1 MLTEV
6 FVSNIHNPTSNL
18 HLTRKQLD
26 DLDVLVQKMLN
37 LPEANIPREAPQK
50 AEPDFSSMGIFS
62 PGEAPWAPKPIEP
75 TIIPTATAPVIAQ
88 SPKEEYKPAA
98 PQSILNRYS
107 QSAPESSPKIE
118 EVQDEPQATS
128 EPTSGWKPSPLT
140 WAPLAQSWEKLRQ
153 EELEKQQKEIKP
165 SIVQPIEKLTEIGV
179 FRFVPLDCEYSVVKA
194 KQINTDKLRRSV
206 IEASKQCLRNRFME
220 ISEPI
225 TFAESLQNIDE
236 SELNLFANL
245 EDNLA
250 GKIVRGPL
258 DKVNIWIGP
267 EGGFSP
273 AEVKL
278 ALEKGL
284 KIICV
289 GKTIL
294 RVETA
299 AVVLAGLAI
308 HSS

>member
-1 MLTEV
+1 EV
-6 FVSNIHNPTSNL
+6 LEAKKNRVL
-18 HLTRKQLD
+18 
-26 DLDVLVQKMLN
+26 LDVKSVAEVCREPKVKLTIF
-37 LPEANIPREAPQK
+37 ASIPK
-50 AEPDFSSMGIFS
+50 AQRCDF
-62 PGEAPWAPKPIEP
+62 
-75 TIIPTATAPVIAQ
+75 
-88 SPKEEYKPAA
+88 
-98 PQSILNRYS
+98 L
-107 QSAPESSPKIE
+107 
-118 EVQDEPQATS
+118 
-128 EPTSGWKPSPLT
+128 
-140 WAPLAQSWEKLRQ
+140 
-153 EELEKQQKEIKP
+153 
-165 SIVQPIEKLTEIGV
+165 IEKLTEIGV
-179 FRFVPLDCEYSVVKA
+179 FRFVPIDCEYSVVRV

-225 TFAESLQNIDE
+225 TFAESVQNIDE
-236 SELNLFANL
+236 SELNLFANV
-245 EDNLA
+245 EDNPS
-250 GKIVRGPL
+250 GKIVRGAL

-299 AVVLAGLAI
+299 AVVLAGIAI

>member
-1 MLTEV
+1 MSERFYTSLEITLGTMELRGPEAHHLAIVSRIAPGSMIALFSGDGREFSAEV
-6 FVSNIHNPTSNL
+6 LEAKKSRVL
-18 HLTRKQLD
+18 
-26 DLDVLVQKMLN
+26 LDVKSVAEVCREPKVKLTIF
-37 LPEANIPREAPQK
+37 ASIPK
-50 AEPDFSSMGIFS
+50 AQRCDF
-62 PGEAPWAPKPIEP
+62 
-75 TIIPTATAPVIAQ
+75 
-88 SPKEEYKPAA
+88 
-98 PQSILNRYS
+98 L
-107 QSAPESSPKIE
+107 
-118 EVQDEPQATS
+118 
-128 EPTSGWKPSPLT
+128 
-140 WAPLAQSWEKLRQ
+140 
-153 EELEKQQKEIKP
+153 
-165 SIVQPIEKLTEIGV
+165 IEKLTEIGA
-179 FRFVPLDCEYSVVKA
+179 FRFVPIDCEYSVVRA

-206 IEASKQCLRNRFME
+206 IEASKQCFRNRFME

-225 TFAESLQNIDE
+225 TFAESVQNIDE
-236 SELNLFANL
+236 SELNLFANV
-245 EDNLA
+245 EENPA
-250 GKIVRGPL
+250 GKIVRGAL